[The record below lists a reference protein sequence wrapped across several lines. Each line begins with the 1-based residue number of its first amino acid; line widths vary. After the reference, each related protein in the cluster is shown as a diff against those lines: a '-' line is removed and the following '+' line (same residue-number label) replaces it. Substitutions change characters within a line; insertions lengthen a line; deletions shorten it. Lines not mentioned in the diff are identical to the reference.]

1 MKRRAPIDDDLRSRA
16 QHYADVR
23 WWTDDVKVVG
33 YAIHRPE
40 WDMWRPGRGHLDTR
54 SRIYSV
60 QILYRD
66 GSKHTRFIC
75 ATKTFAYQCTG
86 CASRHSAHK
95 LTMGV

>member
-16 QHYADVR
+16 QRYADVR

-40 WDMWRPGRGHLDTR
+40 WDMPMNGVTR

-75 ATKTFAYQCTG
+75 ATKTFAYQCSG
-86 CASRHSAHK
+86 CASRHSVNK